1 MKLRT
6 KLIIMLGTVTALGVF
21 VSSFSMYRV
30 AKSRLLETASQE
42 LTRDAVLFS
51 SQIKDRFNQLL
62 LRVQAW
68 SKSPYVL
75 NVIADPNNRR
85 RVNRLN
91 QAFLDVVESDSV
103 LQTFNL
109 LDTKAACIASS
120 IPSRI
125 GLQEM
130 QDVVSRKDDFQA
142 ALTGKSVI
150 KGAFMAI
157 SSGRPIVSL
166 CVPVWREGKVGGVL
180 RPIVDVEW
188 FGRYCFENLWA
199 GQSENVFVF
208 SPELDLNQYAG
219 HDFTLVMETPYEAPE
234 HSPGHSRL

>member
-1 MKLRT
+1 MT
-6 KLIIMLGTVTALGVF
+6 P
-21 VSSFSMYRV
+21 SFSAAR
-30 AKSRLLETASQE
+30 
-42 LTRDAVLFS
+42 
-51 SQIKDRFNQLL
+51 IKDRFNQLL

-109 LDTKAACIASS
+109 LDTEATCIASS

-142 ALTGKSVI
+142 ATHRQIRDQRRIYGHIPAVGPLSPCVFPYTGKGKWTAYYGPSSMWN
-150 KGAFMAI
+150 GLAAI
-157 SSGRPIVSL
+157 
-166 CVPVWREGKVGGVL
+166 VL
-180 RPIVDVEW
+180 K
-188 FGRYCFENLWA
+188 NLWA

-219 HDFTLVMETPYEAPE
+219 HDFTLVMETPYEPP
-234 HSPGHSRL
+234 SIPPGHSRF